1 MASLTATKD
10 GGVKPTSSGISD
22 ELKRFRS
29 STIQR
34 DYTFIASF
42 LDIDL
47 SDIIQSQQIVAVG
60 IPQWQFTKD
69 AVFKNMYPV
78 AYPKCDFD
86 GWEAR
91 VSIREDAFGSARTL
105 TDVLVG
111 KIRRPDGFF
120 NPPNQAKILGLQ
132 VKILDIS
139 GNITD
144 VYQLRNMMYMS
155 SEEIALNHN
164 GSDIIVRDLQFHVE
178 DVLRVGIT

>member
-1 MASLTATKD
+1 MASLTETKD
-10 GGVKPTSSGISD
+10 GGMKPASSGLAD
-22 ELKRFRS
+22 ELKRFRA

-47 SDIIQSQQIVAVG
+47 SDIVQPQQIVAVG

-69 AVFKNMYPV
+69 AVYKNMYPV
-78 AYPKCDFD
+78 AYPKYDSD

-105 TDVLVG
+105 TDALVSR
-111 KIRRPDGFF
+111 IRRPDGLF

-132 VKILDIS
+132 IKLLDLS

-144 VYQLRNMMYMS
+144 VYQLRNMMYLS

-164 GSDIIVRDLQFHVE
+164 GSDIILRDLQFHVE
-178 DVLRVGIT
+178 DVLRVGNV